1 MKALRVLP
9 LLTLTAVFAAAG
21 CGLTPSQVASTKQDA
36 VISPYA
42 LTGDITFN
50 LSENGGYSTQATAAD
65 VATFAFEISSSVL
78 SAPRTQVF
86 TKASLPAD
94 KRVSFKEL
102 APGAYT
108 VKSTAKDATGK
119 VIGTVTGSTTVV
131 AGKSSVL
138 KLSLKLADTELD
150 NPNGN
155 LYFDLEILDG
165 DLKVKPIEEPA
176 TPSATPTPTPS
187 ATPSPAPSVNAIA
200 MYNLATRV
208 TGSGAFEVKGS
219 LYNVDTVV
227 RVAEVKVEFKKKKL
241 FSSEYRVTETKVV
254 PVVVNAKTMQ
264 DFTIVSD
271 DEAASASVS
280 FTAK

>member
-1 MKALRVLP
+1 MNALRVLP
-9 LLTLTAVFAAAG
+9 LFALSAMVAVAG

-42 LTGDITFN
+42 LTGDITLN
-50 LSENGGYSTQATAAD
+50 LSSGYSTQATAAD
-65 VATFAFEISSSVL
+65 VATYEFEITSSVL
-78 SAPRTQVF
+78 SAPRSQVF
-86 TKASLPAD
+86 TKANLPSD

-108 VKSTAKDATGK
+108 VKTTAKDATGK
-119 VIGTVTGSTTVV
+119 VIGTVTGNTSVV
-131 AGKSSVL
+131 AGKSTVL

-155 LYFDLEILDG
+155 LYFDLEIIDG

-176 TPSATPTPTPS
+176 TPSATPSPSPS
-187 ATPSPAPSVNAIA
+187 ATPSPVPPVNTIA
-200 MYNLATRV
+200 MYNLATRG
-208 TGSGAFEVKGS
+208 TSSGAFEVKGS
-219 LYNVDTVV
+219 LFNIDTVV

-241 FSSEYRVTETKVV
+241 FSSEYKVTETKLV

-271 DEAASASVS
+271 DDASSASVT